1 MTEQKR
7 EIEITKE
14 ELQENKELEEQYI
27 AAMQTEVPNLWDRI
41 ESSLPEKTVVTE
53 DKLKKSN
60 IRKFNVYKI
69 SAFIAACLCVVII
82 LPVVLLFNGGKKT
95 ETAQADCAAV
105 DAQAED
111 AANIEAPA
119 AEEME
124 APAAESAKMEDQ
136 APQMEAPAAATE
148 EKEAMAETSE
158 KRTGNDMA
166 DKGVREENAV
176 ADSISGE
183 EALKI
188 EHVKVI
194 IEPQNV
200 ALNESTLE
208 GYKMV
213 TIKIVEDAT
222 GFYSTDFTQNV
233 YVNEREA
240 ETLSVG
246 KEMTVTLL
254 CPDPASSTT
263 PIVYM
268 LPEEV
273 K

>member
-53 DKLKKSN
+53 DKPKKSN

-119 AEEME
+119 AE
-124 APAAESAKMEDQ
+124 SAKMEDQ

-158 KRTGNDMA
+158 KRSGNDMA

-213 TIKIVEDAT
+213 TIKIVEDTT

-240 ETLSVG
+240 KTLSVG

-254 CPDPASSTT
+254 CPDPASSTI

-268 LPEEV
+268 LPEEA